1 MDGISHAKTILSY
14 SPEAVILPERN
25 IHFHQ
30 MNNPISL
37 DGQAI
42 ARADTGKSKLIP
54 KRKRK
59 GCEYEEEK
67 KREKGVRTKR

>member
-25 IHFHQ
+25 IHFHHT
-30 MNNPISL
+30 NNLISL

-42 ARADTGKSKLIP
+42 ARADTGKSQLIP
-54 KRKRK
+54 KRERK
-59 GCEYEEEK
+59 GCGHEEEEGE
-67 KREKGVRTKR
+67 RRTKR

>member
-14 SPEAVILPERN
+14 SPEAVISERN

-30 MNNPISL
+30 TNNLFSL

-42 ARADTGKSKLIP
+42 ARSDTGESKLIS

-59 GCEYEEEK
+59 GCEHEEEK
-67 KREKGVRTKR
+67 KREKGARTKR